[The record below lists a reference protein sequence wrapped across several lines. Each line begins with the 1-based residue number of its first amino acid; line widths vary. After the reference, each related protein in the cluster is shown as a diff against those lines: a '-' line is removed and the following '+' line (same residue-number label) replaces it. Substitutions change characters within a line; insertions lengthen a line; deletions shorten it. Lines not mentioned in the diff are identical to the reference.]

1 MLTDNVNIVECP
13 RDAMQGIKHFVTTD
27 NKIAYINK
35 LLKSN
40 LFEYIDFGSFV
51 SPKVVPQM
59 RDSKDVLDGLIKC
72 NSTKLLA
79 IVANKKGAEIANK
92 FKKIDY
98 IGYPFSIS
106 ETFQRRNGNSSITDS
121 YLCVQDIIKLISSSR
136 QELVIYISMA
146 FGNPYG
152 DIWKESL
159 VFEWL
164 EKLAELG
171 IKRFSIADT
180 TGEAGVEQIKFLF
193 SELGI
198 RFPNLDF
205 SIHLHSKME
214 SALLKINAAFDGGCR
229 RFEGAFL
236 GYGGCPFAQ
245 DDLVGNVPTELLLD
259 KFSISDYQTIEQL
272 MYSFQTMIANDR
284 L

>member
-1 MLTDNVNIVECP
+1 MDNVNIVECP
-13 RDAMQGIKHFVTTD
+13 RDAIQGIKHFISTE
-27 NKIAYINK
+27 NKITYINK
-35 LLKSN
+35 LLDSN

-51 SPKVVPQM
+51 SPKVVSQM
-59 RDSKDVLDGLIKC
+59 KDSREVLDGLIKS

-79 IVANKKGAEIANK
+79 IVANEKGAEIANK
-92 FKKIDY
+92 FEKIDY
-98 IGYPFSIS
+98 LGYPFSIS
-106 ETFQRRNGNSSITDS
+106 ETFQRRNGNSSINES
-121 YLCVQDIIKLISSSR
+121 YARVQDIIKLIASSN

-152 DIWKESL
+152 DIWNESV
-159 VFEWL
+159 VFDWV
-164 EKLAELG
+164 EKLSVLG

-180 TGEAGVEQIKFLF
+180 TGEARVEQIRSLF
-193 SELGI
+193 VELGI

-205 SIHLHSKME
+205 SMHLHSRIE
-214 SALLKINAAFDGGCR
+214 SALLKVNAAFDAGCR

-259 KFSISDYQTIEQL
+259 KFSISNTQTIQKL
-272 MYSFQTMIANDR
+272 MDSFQTMIANDK